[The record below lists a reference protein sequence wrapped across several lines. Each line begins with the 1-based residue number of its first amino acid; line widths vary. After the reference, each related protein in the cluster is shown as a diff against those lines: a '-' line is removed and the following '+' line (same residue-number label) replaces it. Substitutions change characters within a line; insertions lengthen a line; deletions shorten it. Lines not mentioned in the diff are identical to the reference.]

1 VFSGFPKDALGFFHE
16 LSVEQNKDW
25 FLANKARYDAQW
37 VAPMQ
42 ALLDEVAAKAPLK
55 VGAPKIMRIYRDTR
69 FAKDKTPY
77 KTHIAGRIPTAKGH
91 TFLYAHFGIDEEW
104 LGGGVYF
111 FEPKQLAVWRKTI
124 HGRGG
129 EAIDKLVQKLRKQ
142 GFETGGH
149 DDYVRM
155 PKPYKDDH
163 PRAYLLKMKGL
174 TSGYGEVPRGLVHKP
189 GLVKWIVDQGKA
201 NAPLFRWLDEHI
213 PRASEG

>member
-1 VFSGFPKDALGFFHE
+1 VFTGFPRDALGFFHE
-16 LSVEQNKDW
+16 LSVEMNRDW
-25 FLANKARYDAQW
+25 FLANKARYDEQW

-42 ALLDEVAAKAPLK
+42 ALLEEVAAKAPVK

-111 FEPKQLAVWRKTI
+111 FDAKQLAAWRRIVNGK
-124 HGRGG
+124 RG
-129 EAIDKLVQKLRKQ
+129 EEVDKLVQKLRKA
-142 GFETGGH
+142 GFATGGH

-155 PKPYKDDH
+155 PKPFADDH

-174 TSGYGEVPRGLVHKP
+174 SSGYGEVPRGLVHKP
-189 GLVKWIVDQGKA
+189 GLVKWIVEQAKA
-201 NAPLFRWLDEHI
+201 NAALTRWLDEHI
-213 PRASEG
+213 PKSSDD